1 MALGDNHEAL
11 PMNSVAP
18 HVAPISMDCQWIE
31 AIEAGKI
38 STADASDVDGTGDFV
53 DTRVVIKKDAIGGAC
68 TTLVACIKYDDGV
81 SAISQAARIGCIGRC
96 RRGSTVDNWVRLR
109 AKSGNAYADI
119 TPDPTKDMGDG
130 TFKRTTPNVANAA
143 WDTLGCNEF
152 VFFSEL
158 PLTGTGTFTT
168 ATLEVKGL

>member
-1 MALGDNHEAL
+1 MALGDNSAVL
-11 PMNSVAP
+11 PMNAVANPVAP
-18 HVAPISMDCQWIE
+18 VAMDCQWIE

-38 STADASDVDGTGDFV
+38 STADASDVDAVGDFV

-81 SAISQAARIGCIGRC
+81 SVITQAARIGCLGRC
-96 RRGSTVDNWVRLR
+96 RRGGTVDEWVRLR

-119 TPDPTKDMGDG
+119 TPDPSKDMGDG

-143 WDTLGCNEF
+143 WDTLSCNEF

-168 ATLEVKGL
+168 ATMEVKGL